1 MLLCFGFFL
10 HPVGTLQGHCADQ
23 WQRLLREMVQIAKK
37 HIDQKMAGSRKTERN
52 QETCNFARVKL
63 QMPELGCTQNRK
75 TGWIGKAVRGSSNR
89 LLLLIG
95 FSEPGE
101 TFMTGWMMSIQL
113 QDTLSL
119 DLYFQAFLFG
129 WQLSFP
135 GGASGQGSRDTR
147 DKVPSLGREEPWGR
161 RWQPNSLFFSG
172 ESHGQRSLVGYTL
185 WWCKESGMSVTEQAC

>member
-23 WQRLLREMVQIAKK
+23 WQRLHRERVLIAKK
-37 HIDQKMAGSRKTERN
+37 HIDQKMVGSRKTERN

-101 TFMTGWMMSIQL
+101 TYMTGWMMSIQL

-135 GGASGQGSRDTR
+135 GGASGQGSRDKR
-147 DKVPSLGREEPWGR
+147 QGPILGSGRTLEEETAT
-161 RWQPNSLFFSG
+161 QFIIFFWRISWTQEPG
-172 ESHGQRSLVGYTL
+172 GLYPMVLQRVRYV
-185 WWCKESGMSVTEQAC
+185 CD